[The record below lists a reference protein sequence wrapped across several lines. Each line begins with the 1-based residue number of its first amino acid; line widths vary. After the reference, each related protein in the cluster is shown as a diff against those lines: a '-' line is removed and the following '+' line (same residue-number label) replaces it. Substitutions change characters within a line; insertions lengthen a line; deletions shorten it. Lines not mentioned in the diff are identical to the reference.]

1 MSMKIA
7 VPFRHHATHICDE
20 AKKMLTDAGFE
31 LVCNDTGRVLTFDE
45 QKEMI
50 RGAFA
55 VIAGTE
61 PYDAAMLE
69 GCDELKVIMRFGVGC
84 DNFDLQTMK
93 AMGIQVGVIANYN
106 AVAEFAVMLIL
117 SAMKNLPQ
125 LDQAVRAGKWSR
137 FPMRELTGKTV
148 GLVGFGRIGRRVAEM
163 LSGFD
168 VKLLA
173 YDPFMNEEEAR
184 KRNVV
189 PASFD
194 EVLGAS
200 DVVSL
205 HLPANESTYHIIN
218 AETIAKMKDQSYL
231 INTSRGKLVD
241 EKALYAA
248 LQNGKLRAA
257 GLDVYEQEPVKS
269 ADNPLFALENI
280 SLTPH
285 TAAITYETNYNGG
298 LICARSIL
306 NVMNGEAPVFPYR

>member
-7 VPFRHHATHICDE
+7 IPFRHHATHICDE
-20 AKKMLTDAGFE
+20 ARNMLTEAGFE
-31 LVCNDTGRVLTFDE
+31 LVCNNTGRVLSFDE

-50 RGAFA
+50 KGAFA
-55 VIAGTE
+55 IIAGTE
-61 PYDAAMLE
+61 KYDAAMLE
-69 GCDELKVIMRFGVGC
+69 GCNDLKLIMRFGVGC
-84 DNFDLQTMK
+84 DNFDIETMK
-93 AMGIQVGVIANYN
+93 KMGIQIGVIANYN

-125 LDQAVRAGKWSR
+125 LDQAVRAGQWSR

-173 YDPFMNEEEAR
+173 YDPYMNQSEAE
-184 KRNVV
+184 KRNVTPV
-189 PASFD
+189 SF
-194 EVLGAS
+194 ETVLRES

-205 HLPANESTYHIIN
+205 HLPANESTFHIIN
-218 AETIAKMKDQSYL
+218 SETLQMMKEKSYL
-231 INTSRGKLVD
+231 VNTSRGKLID
-241 EKALYAA
+241 EKALFDA
-248 LQNGKLRAA
+248 LESGKLCAA
-257 GLDVYEQEPVKS
+257 GVDVYENEPVKS
-269 ADNPLFALENI
+269 PDNPLFTLENI

-306 NVMNGEAPVFPYR
+306 AVRDGGTPLYPY